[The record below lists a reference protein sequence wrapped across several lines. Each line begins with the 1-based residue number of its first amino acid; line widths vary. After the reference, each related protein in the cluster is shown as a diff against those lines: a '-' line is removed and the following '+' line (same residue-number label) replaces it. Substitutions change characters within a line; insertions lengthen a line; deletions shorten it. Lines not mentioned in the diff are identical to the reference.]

1 MWAAYF
7 QADGEIRHTIAVKK
21 FRGAAEQAAADF
33 VARMSNP
40 EVGVWFTWVEETDGK
55 SADTC
60 EVSEV
65 RT

>member
-21 FRGAAEQAAADF
+21 FRGAAEQAALDF

-40 EVGVWFTWVEETDGK
+40 EVGVWFTWVEETDGEATD
-55 SADTC
+55 SR
-60 EVSEV
+60 EVSEL
-65 RT
+65 RS